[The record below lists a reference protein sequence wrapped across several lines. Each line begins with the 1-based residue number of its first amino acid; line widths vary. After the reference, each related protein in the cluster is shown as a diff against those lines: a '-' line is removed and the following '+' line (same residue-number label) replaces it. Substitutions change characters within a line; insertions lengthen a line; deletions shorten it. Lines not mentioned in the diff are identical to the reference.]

1 MARFREEVL
10 IPFASTLAS
19 EPVVTHCRGTL
30 IFSSRRALASH
41 GHIEAYRKHLA
52 PEHETVINSSTAGE
66 WLPIEVGVAHYRAC
80 DALDL
85 STDEQL
91 RLGAAVVLE
100 IQRTF
105 IGTALRAA
113 ARGASVSPLV
123 GLKQFFGTYARSI
136 RGGGSRLVQTGPKDL
151 RAEFVGNPLAGIQ
164 YFRVAYRGFIV
175 AGCEVFARRA
185 VAAELDKYASPTSVA
200 YRIAWA

>member
-1 MARFREEVL
+1 VPAFREEVL
-10 IPFASTLAS
+10 VPFVSTLAD

-30 IFSSRRALASH
+30 IFSSRPSLARR
-41 GHIEAYRKHLA
+41 GHIDAYRKHLA
-52 PEHETVINSSTAGE
+52 PEHETAINSSTAGT
-66 WLPIEVGVAHYRAC
+66 WLPIELGIAHYRAC

-85 STDEQL
+85 SMDEQL
-91 RLGAAVVLE
+91 QLGAAVVLE

-105 IGTALRAA
+105 IGTAMRAA
-113 ARGASVSPLV
+113 ARGAAISPIV

-151 RAEFVGNPLAGIQ
+151 RVEFVGNPLAGIR

-175 AGCEVFARRA
+175 AGCEVFARRV
-185 VAAELDKYASPTSVA
+185 VAAELDAYASPTSVA